1 MKKYILFICIIA
13 SVIVFCILQINVYVF
28 SPEICHVLM
37 QKSPE
42 EFCAE
47 KGNGTLLGDNYIY
60 SRVNKNGNLFL
71 VLSNSQK
78 ENWKYLVLE
87 DDVTNSFKKLGDIE
101 ISKDYTKCTLKC
113 YKETALDNTAS
124 FITNVLHC
132 VFIQAIEGKD
142 SEDIKV
148 ECYFVDAIT
157 NEVKYYI
164 VFPDEELNFSIDPNI
179 FSSYKANEY

>member
-101 ISKDYTKCTLKC
+101 ISKDYTKGGQGDGSLVSL
-113 YKETALDNTAS
+113 ER
-124 FITNVLHC
+124 I
-132 VFIQAIEGKD
+132 
-142 SEDIKV
+142 
-148 ECYFVDAIT
+148 
-157 NEVKYYI
+157 
-164 VFPDEELNFSIDPNI
+164 
-179 FSSYKANEY
+179 